1 MAVRFISSNIISAL
15 GFSTKENHQN
25 LLKASIGITSIENP
39 ILYPTPFMASM
50 VNDHA
55 LNQKFAE
62 LEDEKI
68 QVTRL
73 EKMMILSI
81 KSALSGIDVDITSPR
96 TLIIVSTTK
105 GNIDLLSPQTNI
117 DPERVLL
124 WKMADFIGRYFN
136 NPNPVRVISNACI
149 SGVLA
154 INTAAM
160 ILQSNSFDHAIVVG
174 GDLVTRFVVSGFMSF
189 MSLSPKPC
197 KPFDENREG
206 LSLGEAAGT
215 VILERT
221 STPNSGDILYK
232 GGASANDANHISG
245 PSRTG
250 EGSFIAIQNAIK
262 EAGLPANEIDHINA
276 HGTATR
282 YNDDMESIAIQ
293 RSGLQHAPV
302 NSFKGSWGHTLGAA
316 GIIETAALI
325 ESMKKNTVLPTS
337 GFEIPGTTE
346 HLEVSKKSVSTP
358 LKTCLKLASGFG
370 GCNAALIIQK
380 SK

>member
-1 MAVRFISSNIISAL
+1 MAVRFVSSNITSAL
-15 GFSTKENHQN
+15 GFSTEENFQN
-25 LLKASIGITSIENP
+25 LLQAKVGITSIENP
-39 ILYPTPFMASM
+39 ALYPTPFMAAR
-50 VNDHA
+50 VDDYRLEEQFA
-55 LNQKFAE
+55 YLNTKG
-62 LEDEKI
+62 I
-68 QVTRL
+68 SVTRL

-81 KSALSGIDVDITSPR
+81 DTALSGISVDITSPR

-105 GNIDLLSPQTNI
+105 GNIDLLNPQTDI

-124 WKMADFIGRYFN
+124 WKMADFIGQYFN

-154 INTAAM
+154 INTGAM
-160 ILQSNSFDHAIVVG
+160 MLQSNQFDHVVVVG

-189 MSLSPKPC
+189 LSLSPKPC
-197 KPFDENREG
+197 KPFDQDRDG

-221 STPNSGDILYK
+221 STPKSGEILFK

-250 EGSFIAIQNAIK
+250 EGSYIAIQNAMT
-262 EAGLPANEIDHINA
+262 EASLPSNKIDHINA

-293 RSGLQHAPV
+293 RSGLQHTPV

-325 ESMKKNTVLPTS
+325 QSMKENTVLPTA

-346 HLEVSKKSVSTP
+346 HLEVSKKPVSTP
-358 LKTCLKLASGFG
+358 LTTCLKLASGFG

-380 SK
+380 SN